1 MKNIL
6 FTFIALMLSTV
17 AMAQMPEYERTNDIT
32 LFHEYQ
38 PATITL
44 TSGNLNHQRQANI
57 FLKGSTFI
65 YRQGKNVMEANMSV
79 IKSVKFGD
87 RVFVNVGSRLAE
99 VVYTYGNAQMLR
111 VKTINAEDVK
121 NEMLNSSTITDLS
134 MTSDQMGITRIMES
148 EDQLLYPLTTEY
160 YFYIY
165 GKYVFCHERDMK
177 RAAGKKHMET
187 FERITKG
194 YNFRWSSADCLQEL
208 LKALEDDAK

>member
-6 FTFIALMLSTV
+6 FTFIALMLSIA

-87 RVFVNVGSRLAE
+87 REFVNVGSRLAE
-99 VVYTYGNAQMLR
+99 VVYTYGNAQVLR
-111 VKTINAEDVK
+111 IKTINEEDVK

-148 EDQLLYPLTTEY
+148 EDQLLYPITTTY

-165 GKYVFCHERDMK
+165 GKFVNCDAREVK
-177 RAAGKKHMET
+177 RVAGKKRLNV
-187 FERITKG
+187 FEGVTKG
-194 YNFRWSSADCLQEL
+194 YDFRWSSLESLKQLLQT
-208 LKALEDDAK
+208 LEDNK